1 MTRRALVAGN
11 WKMNLDRER
20 ATALARGILEGSSGD
35 GAEIAVFPPF
45 VYLDA
50 VGRVLESSPIAWGGQ
65 NMHFATSGAFTG
77 EISGPMLTDLGA
89 RYVIVGHSER
99 RHVFGES
106 AELVG
111 RKVAAAFEAGLVPVL
126 CVGETIEQRRAGE
139 TRQVVFDQL
148 AQGVAGITPEQA
160 EKLVVA
166 YEPVWAIGTGETA
179 TPEQAQEVHAD
190 LRGWLTERYSRETA
204 ARIRIQYGG
213 SVKPSNAAEL
223 LAQDDIDGALVGG
236 ASLEVESFLAIVAA
250 AR

>member
-1 MTRRALVAGN
+1 
-11 WKMNLDRER
+11 MNLDRER

-50 VGRVLESSPIAWGGQ
+50 VGRVLASSHIAWGGQ
-65 NMHFATSGAFTG
+65 NMYFATSGAFTG
-77 EISGPMLTDLGA
+77 EISGPMLIDLGA

-148 AQGVAGITPEQA
+148 SQGVAGITPEQA

-190 LRGWLTERYSRETA
+190 LRGWLTERYSREIA